1 MRVGFIGLGVMGR
14 RMARHVL
21 DGGHELGVWARR
33 AAATDPLVA
42 SGATARDTP
51 AALAAQSDVVVT
63 MVTGTRDVEQV
74 LLGENG
80 VIHGARP
87 GTVVVDM
94 STISAAAT
102 RRMAAALADRDVQM
116 LDAPVTGG
124 PAGAEAATLTIMV
137 GGEPAVVKRVEPV
150 LGCLGTLV
158 HMGGH
163 GAGQT
168 AKACNQLAIL
178 VTAEGVAEALALG
191 VRCGL
196 NPITLRKA
204 LLGGLASSRV
214 LDLFGARMAA
224 REFDSGI
231 ETRLYHKDLHTVLD
245 MAGDA
250 RQPVPAASL
259 VMGHLDALMNE
270 QAGRK
275 DLSILIELVEKLS
288 DS

>member
-1 MRVGFIGLGVMGR
+1 
-14 RMARHVL
+14 MARHVL
-21 DGGHELGVWARR
+21 EGGHELGVWARR

-42 SGATARDTP
+42 SGATAHQTP
-51 AALAAQSDVVVT
+51 AALAARSDVVVT
-63 MVTGTRDVEQV
+63 MVTGTRDVEEV

-137 GGEPAVVKRVEPV
+137 GGDPAVVKRVEPV
-150 LGCLGTLV
+150 LGCLGTVV
-158 HMGGH
+158 HMGGN

-191 VRCGL
+191 LRCGL
-196 NPITLRKA
+196 NPITLRQA

-214 LDLFGARMAA
+214 LDLFGARMVT

-245 MAGDA
+245 MARDA

>member
-1 MRVGFIGLGVMGR
+1 
-14 RMARHVL
+14 MARHVL
-21 DGGHELGVWARR
+21 EGGHELGVWARR
-33 AAATDPLVA
+33 AAATDPLVV
-42 SGATARDTP
+42 SGASTRETP

-74 LLGENG
+74 VLGENG

-102 RRMAAALADRDVQM
+102 RRMATALADRDVQM

-150 LGCLGTLV
+150 LRCLGTLV

-178 VTAEGVAEALALG
+178 VTAEGVAEALTLG
-191 VRCGL
+191 LRCGL
-196 NPITLRKA
+196 NPITLRQA

-214 LDLFGARMAA
+214 LDVFGARMAA
-224 REFDSGI
+224 REFDAGI

-245 MAGDA
+245 MARDA
-250 RQPVPAASL
+250 HQPVPAASL

-288 DS
+288 EL

>member
-14 RMARHVL
+14 PMARHVL
-21 DGGHELGVWARR
+21 EGGHELGVWARR

-42 SGATARDTP
+42 SGATAYETP
-51 AALAAQSDVVVT
+51 AALAAHSDVVVT
-63 MVTGTRDVEQV
+63 MVTGTRDVEEV
-74 LLGENG
+74 VLGEKG
-80 VIHGARP
+80 VIDGARP
-87 GTVVVDM
+87 GHVVVDM

-102 RRMAAALADRDVQM
+102 RRMAAALAGRAVQM

-137 GGEPAVVKRVEPV
+137 GGDPAVVKQVEPV
-150 LGCLGTLV
+150 LTCLGRLV
-158 HMGGH
+158 HMGGN

-178 VTAEGVAEALALG
+178 VTAEGVAEALTLG

-196 NPITLRKA
+196 NPVTLRQA

-214 LDLFGARMAA
+214 LDVFGARMTT

-245 MAGDA
+245 MAHDA

-259 VMGHLDALMNE
+259 VMRHIDTLMSE

-275 DLSILIELVEKLS
+275 DLSVLIEVVERLS

>member
-1 MRVGFIGLGVMGR
+1 
-14 RMARHVL
+14 MARHVL
-21 DGGHELGVWARR
+21 EGGHELGVWARR
-33 AAATDPLVA
+33 AAAADPLVA
-42 SGATARDTP
+42 SGATAHETP
-51 AALAAQSDVVVT
+51 AALAARSDVVVT
-63 MVTGTRDVEQV
+63 MVTGTRDVEEV

-87 GTVVVDM
+87 RTVVVDM

-137 GGEPAVVKRVEPV
+137 GGDPAVVKRAEPV
-150 LGCLGTLV
+150 LGCLGTV
-158 HMGGH
+158 VRMGGN

-191 VRCGL
+191 LRCGL
-196 NPITLRKA
+196 NPITLRQA

-214 LDLFGARMAA
+214 LDLFGARMVT

-245 MAGDA
+245 MARDA

-259 VMGHLDALMNE
+259 VMGHLDALMNG